1 MLTLYITRHGETKWN
16 TEKRMQGWSDSSL
29 TEKGVKNAIL
39 LGDRLKEIEFNA
51 IYTSPSQRTVKTA
64 NLIKGERK
72 IPLVLDDYLKEI
84 HMGIWEGE
92 TLADLKNNYPEQFDF
107 FWNAPHQ
114 YKSIDGEDFFE
125 VKNRVSKALKII
137 QDSYSSGNILLVT
150 HSVVIKVLL
159 AIFKDLPIEKI
170 WEPPFIHD
178 TSLTVVEMING
189 TAQIVLEGDLTHRQ
203 DK

>member
-29 TEKGVKNAIL
+29 TENGVKNAIL
-39 LGDRLKEIEFNA
+39 LGNRLKDIEFDA
-51 IYTSPSQRTVKTA
+51 IHTSPSQRTIITA
-64 NLIKGERK
+64 NLIKGDRK
-72 IPLVLDDYLKEI
+72 IPLIPDDQLKEI
-84 HMGIWEGE
+84 NMGIWEGE
-92 TLADLKNNYPEQFDF
+92 TLADLKDNYPEQFDF

-114 YKSIDGEDFFE
+114 YKSINGEDFFE
-125 VKNRVSKALKII
+125 VKKRVSKALKMI
-137 QDSYSSGNILLVT
+137 QDKYSSGNILLVT

-159 AIFKDLPIEKI
+159 AIFKELPIEKI
-170 WEPPFIHD
+170 WEPPFIYD
-178 TSLTVVEMING
+178 TSLTVVEMVND

>member
-29 TEKGVKNAIL
+29 TENGVKNAIL
-39 LGDRLKEIEFNA
+39 LGNRLKDIEFDA
-51 IYTSPSQRTVKTA
+51 IHTSPSQRTIITA
-64 NLIKGERK
+64 NLIKGDRK
-72 IPLVLDDYLKEI
+72 IPLIPDDQLKEI
-84 HMGIWEGE
+84 NMGIWEWE
-92 TLADLKNNYPEQFDF
+92 TLADLKDNYPEQFDF

-114 YKSIDGEDFFE
+114 YKSINGEDFFE
-125 VKNRVSKALKII
+125 VKKRVSKALKMI
-137 QDSYSSGNILLVT
+137 QDKYSSGNILLVT

-159 AIFKDLPIEKI
+159 AIFKELPIEKI
-170 WEPPFIHD
+170 WEPPFIYD
-178 TSLTVVEMING
+178 TSLTVVEMVND

>member
-29 TEKGVKNAIL
+29 TENGVKNAIL
-39 LGDRLKEIEFNA
+39 LGNRLKDIEFDA
-51 IYTSPSQRTVKTA
+51 IHTSPSQRTIITA
-64 NLIKGERK
+64 NLIKGDRK
-72 IPLVLDDYLKEI
+72 IPLILDDQLKEI
-84 HMGIWEGE
+84 NMGIWEGE
-92 TLADLKNNYPEQFDF
+92 TLADLKDNYPEQFDF

-114 YKSIDGEDFFE
+114 YKSINGEDFFE
-125 VKNRVSKALKII
+125 VKKRVSKALKMI
-137 QDSYSSGNILLVT
+137 QDKYSSGNILLVT

-159 AIFKDLPIEKI
+159 AIFKELPIEKI
-170 WEPPFIHD
+170 WEPPFIND
-178 TSLTVVEMING
+178 TSLTVVEMVND